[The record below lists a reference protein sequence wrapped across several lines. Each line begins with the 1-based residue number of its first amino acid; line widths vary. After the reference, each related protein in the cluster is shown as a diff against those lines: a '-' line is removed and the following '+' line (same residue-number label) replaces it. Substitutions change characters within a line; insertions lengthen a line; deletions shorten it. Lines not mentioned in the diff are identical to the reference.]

1 VVAEDPNITRLR
13 LMGYSVPKPQAAGIP
28 LTRLRQNKNVEE
40 LRTLLAD
47 LRPLSSEPID
57 PKVVVQSFMSVHSG
71 AEVYHTADIEGIFG
85 APEKMNRAELMSL
98 IGGMRTKLREQW
110 RDVKEQQDAGTNRT
124 EEETKNEVSRG
135 YRTALELVKRGL
147 SADNS
152 DWKEFIVRG
161 QLYFDTSEYEFAR
174 QIKLTDYVNLRDEA
188 FSSYRQAA
196 TLYAA
201 QVPTLARGQWSIEPY
216 QMWFFVMLGASDLS
230 QLTRAA
236 ARSDPGLRS
245 IGEAMR
251 ALPSEAAAVH
261 LERFGQ
267 MLGDLLPQVPANMKQ
282 RFLDAGLQV
291 VGQDHPGAKTA
302 REALASYR
310 ELLDEIQ
317 LRLEVD
323 GSTRVGYSQP
333 FGAFLSLEHSRQLAR
348 ESGGFSKYLQDLSN
362 QPRNYYMSSP
372 GQKPINYRDDFS
384 KNIHTALDE
393 TFEVSSITFHDAN
406 VKAID
411 LPREGWQQTPLAY
424 AVLRAKDASAD
435 RIPSIQLDMDFSDQ
449 AGQVVL
455 PVRTQVQP
463 IEARDAST
471 ALRPCGDLALV
482 FTMDEREWRREGKV
496 VVEISA
502 RGQGVIPSH
511 LQLFEFDRPGFDVE
525 VTDNGL
531 SITQFESDGQR
542 RIPQADRNWQFTY
555 HRKKDLRGDVLLRF
569 PTIKAELKPKTADY
583 KHYEDADLVAVDARK
598 AADGILLRTGANTA
612 LRAGVIG
619 AAIAGIVVMGYFILR
634 RRPRALPVADA
645 TLTLPSQI
653 TAFSVLAYLL
663 RIQRESNGRLTP
675 SDRQSLKEEIRKLEA
690 TYFPGEAA
698 AADGTDLEAVAR
710 KWQRTAA
717 SPPR

>member
-1 VVAEDPNITRLR
+1 
-13 LMGYSVPKPQAAGIP
+13 
-28 LTRLRQNKNVEE
+28 VEE
-40 LRTLLAD
+40 LRKLLAE
-47 LRPLSSEPID
+47 LRSLSSEPIE
-57 PKVVVQSFMSVHSG
+57 PKTVVQSFMSIHSG
-71 AEVYHTADIEGIFG
+71 AEVYRMADIEGIFG
-85 APEKMNRAELMSL
+85 PPEKMNRAELMNL
-98 IGGMRTKLREQW
+98 VGGMRSKLREQW

-147 SADNS
+147 QATNS

-161 QLYFDTSEYEFAR
+161 QLFFDTSEYEFAR

-196 TLYAA
+196 SLYAA

-236 ARSDPGLRS
+236 ARSDPGLRL

-251 ALPSEAAAVH
+251 SLPADAAEVH

-291 VGQDHPGAKTA
+291 VGREHPAAKTA
-302 REALASYR
+302 RDALASYQ

-333 FGAFLSLEHSRQLAR
+333 FGVFLSLDHSRQLAR
-348 ESGGFSKYLQDLSN
+348 ESGGFSKYLQNLSN
-362 QPRNYYMSSP
+362 QPRAYYMPAQS
-372 GQKPINYRDDFS
+372 GKPINYRDEFS
-384 KNIHTALDE
+384 KNIHTAVDE
-393 TFEVSSITFHDAN
+393 TFEVASITFQDAN
-406 VKAID
+406 VKSID

-424 AVLRAKDASAD
+424 VVLRAKDASID

-463 IEARDAST
+463 IEARDA
-471 ALRPCGDLALV
+471 APGLRPCEELALV
-482 FTMDEREWRREGKV
+482 FTMDEREWTREGKV
-496 VVEISA
+496 VVEVSA
-502 RGQGVIPSH
+502 RGHGLIPSH
-511 LQLFEFDRPGFDVE
+511 PQLFDYERPGFAVE

-555 HRKKDLRGDVLLRF
+555 HRKKDLRGDVVFRF
-569 PTIKAELKPKTADY
+569 PAIKGDLKPKTAEY
-583 KHYEDADLVAVDARK
+583 KHYDDADLVAVDSRK
-598 AADGILLRTGANTA
+598 AAEGVLLRTRANTA
-612 LRAGVIG
+612 LRAGVIT
-619 AAIAGIVVMGYFILR
+619 AVIVALAVIGYFIAR
-634 RRPRALPVADA
+634 RRPPKMKVEEGALA
-645 TLTLPSQI
+645 LPSQL
-653 TAFSVLAYLL
+653 TAFSLLAYLR
-663 RIQRESNGRLTP
+663 RIQRESNGRLTE
-675 SDRQSLKEEIRKLEA
+675 SHRRSLHEEIRKLEA
-690 TYFPGEAA
+690 TFFPVEAGA
-698 AADGTDLEAVAR
+698 GNGIDLDAIAR
-710 KWQRTAA
+710 KWQRAA
-717 SPPR
+717 TE